1 MVLSVAFVGIGNMG
15 RYMAANLAT
24 SGHRV
29 FIYNRTR
36 AKAEALVSELRGGED
51 IAICSSAEE
60 AAAEAEVVITMVS
73 DGEAVRDI
81 YKGHAGLLSGM
92 SPGAVAVEMSTIS
105 PREVHRLAGHVSD
118 AGCTLMDAPVSGNV
132 SMAQE
137 AQLTIMVGGDSED
150 LERVK
155 PALSSM
161 GRRIFHLGP
170 VGSGAT
176 MKLATNTIILG
187 LNQAVSEAL
196 VLAERSGI
204 DRLAAYEV
212 FANSAAAAPFVH
224 YRREAFERPSEV
236 PAAFGISLGR
246 KDLQLILGLA
256 ESVKARLPQAA
267 ANLEVLTAA
276 SRRGLEDHDVSSVAE
291 YLRMLSSEAEEGS
304 GELE

>member
-1 MVLSVAFVGIGNMG
+1 MALSIAFVGIGNMG
-15 RYMAANLAT
+15 RFMAANLAN

-36 AKAEALVSELRGGED
+36 VKAEMLVSELREGKD
-51 IAICSSAEE
+51 IAICSSAAE
-60 AAAEAEVVITMVS
+60 AATEAEVVITMVS
-73 DGEAVRDI
+73 DGEAVREV
-81 YKGHAGLLSGM
+81 YEGPVGLLSGM
-92 SPGAVAVEMSTIS
+92 TRGAVAVEMSTIS
-105 PREVHRLAGHVSD
+105 PQEVRRLARHVND
-118 AGCTLMDAPVSGNV
+118 AGCTLVDAPVSGSV

-150 LERVK
+150 LERVR

-204 DRLAAYEV
+204 DRFAAYEV
-212 FANSAAAAPFVH
+212 FTNSAAAAPFVH
-224 YRREAFERPSEV
+224 YRREAFERPAEV
-236 PAAFGISLGR
+236 PAAFGVSLGR

-256 ESVKARLPQAA
+256 ESVKARLPQAVT
-267 ANLEVLTAA
+267 NLEVLTGA

-291 YLRMLSSEAEEGS
+291 YLRMLSSEADEGS
-304 GELE
+304 RKIK